1 MRLRVRLPNN
11 DDRGWLRRWWESL
24 TGAGVVPSQSPE
36 FDKRWIEHAG
46 ARYIQRGRNC
56 ICCSGTWSSSY
67 VFDVWM
73 KSKLTTVQIDVC
85 ETEVERK
92 GRSRDQRVTEAE
104 RYSRAVT
111 ELTKRIDSGSLGG

>member
-1 MRLRVRLPNN
+1 MRLRVRLTNK
-11 DDRGWLRRWWESL
+11 DDRSWFRRWWDNL
-24 TGAGVVPSQSPE
+24 TGAPDPSVDPPA

-56 ICCSGTWSSSY
+56 VCSSGRWCSSY

-73 KSKLTTVQIDVC
+73 KSELSTVVIEVC
-85 ETEVERK
+85 EMEAENK
-92 GRSRDQRVTEAE
+92 GRSRDQRVTESE

-111 ELTKRIDSGSLGG
+111 ELTKRIDGGSLAA

>member
-24 TGAGVVPSQSPE
+24 TGAGASPCDSPE

-67 VFDVWM
+67 LFDVWM
-73 KSKLTTVQIDVC
+73 KGKMTAVQIDVC

-92 GRSRDQRVTEAE
+92 GRSRDQRVTESE

-111 ELTKRIDSGSLGG
+111 ELTKRIDSGSLGA

>member
-1 MRLRVRLPNN
+1 MRLRVRLSNN

-24 TGAGVVPSQSPE
+24 TGAEASSAQSPQ

-56 ICCSGTWSSSY
+56 ICCSGTWSRSY
-67 VFDVWM
+67 VFEVWM
-73 KSKLTTVQIDVC
+73 KGKMTTVLIDVC
-85 ETEVERK
+85 ETEVENK
-92 GRSRDQRVTEAE
+92 GRSRDQRVTESE

-111 ELTKRIDSGSLGG
+111 ELTKRIDSGSLEA